1 MTKEQRLLKKVIKTK
16 AMINELQDNL
26 QLIFDKLRELGITEE
41 ELEGYG
47 KITQVTSTRKN
58 YDIKG
63 LVEEIGQ
70 EIVDKYTNTTESTFY
85 RVSID
90 KDFYKNN

>member
-1 MTKEQRLLKKVIKTK
+1 MTKEERLLKKVIKTK

-26 QLIFDKLRELGITEE
+26 QLIFDKCRELGITEE
-41 ELEGYG
+41 ELNGYG
-47 KITQVTSTRKN
+47 KMTQVTSTRKN

-63 LVEEIGQ
+63 LIEEIGQ
-70 EIVDKYTNTTESTFY
+70 ELVDKYTSITESTFY

>member
-70 EIVDKYTNTTESTFY
+70 EIVDKYTNATESTFY

>member
-1 MTKEQRLLKKVIKTK
+1 MEKSQRLLKKVVKTK

-47 KITQVTSTRKN
+47 KITEVTSTRKN

-70 EIVDKYTNTTESTFY
+70 DIVDKYTSLTESTFY

-90 KDFYKNN
+90 KEFYKNN

>member
-1 MTKEQRLLKKVIKTK
+1 MEKSQRLLKKVIKTK

-41 ELEGYG
+41 ELAGYG
-47 KITQVTSTRKN
+47 KITEVTSTRNN

-63 LVEEIGQ
+63 LANEVGQ
-70 EIVDKYTNTTESTFY
+70 DIIDKYTSTTNSTFY

-90 KDFYKNN
+90 KEFYQNN

>member
-1 MTKEQRLLKKVIKTK
+1 MEKSQRLLKKVIKTK

-47 KITQVTSTRKN
+47 KITEVTSTRNNTDLKALA
-58 YDIKG
+58 K
-63 LVEEIGQ
+63 EIGQ
-70 EIVDKYTNTTESTFY
+70 DIIDKYTTTTQSIFY

-90 KDFYKNN
+90 KEFYKNN

>member
-26 QLIFDKLRELGITEE
+26 QLIFDKLRELGVTEE
-41 ELEGYG
+41 ELQGYG
-47 KITQVTSTRKN
+47 KIIEVTSTRKN

-63 LVEEIGQ
+63 LIEEIGQ
-70 EIVDKYTNTTESTFY
+70 DIVDKYTSNIDTTFY
-85 RVSID
+85 RVTID
-90 KDFYKNN
+90 KKYYENN

>member
-26 QLIFDKLRELGITEE
+26 QLIFDKLRELGVTEE

-47 KITQVTSTRKN
+47 KITQVNSTRKN

-70 EIVDKYTNTTESTFY
+70 EIVDKYTSATESTFY